1 MHFPTVRDCLEATP
15 TCPGLNS
22 PTLTV
27 DAKPQRLRRDMVTLL
42 FLLPGRDQIS
52 DVAQTE
58 MSPNP
63 SHLVS
68 FQTPLYIVYQTQVF
82 SNNLAMPCLQGLG
95 PCMDRQ
101 RLSISTSGI
110 SDVNLCPINP
120 AAMEKATATTFR
132 FERLDYDSEF
142 EKDASSVYNGAN
154 ETFQEPHRA

>member
-1 MHFPTVRDCLEATP
+1 
-15 TCPGLNS
+15 
-22 PTLTV
+22 
-27 DAKPQRLRRDMVTLL
+27 
-42 FLLPGRDQIS
+42 
-52 DVAQTE
+52 
-58 MSPNP
+58 
-63 SHLVS
+63 
-68 FQTPLYIVYQTQVF
+68 
-82 SNNLAMPCLQGLG
+82 MPCLQGLG

-154 ETFQEPHRA
+154 ETFQEPHRAWALRAHTACYPACPVCSSPCASKASRSFVAGYKKWYLMPDATNTRPHFGNCAFTPSLRLIGLLGVLPTMNLRWTKRPL